1 MLTQIIDDTRVT
13 VPDGMQGEA
22 GVFNKG
28 IKILKTNDME
38 WIFDGIGTALISG
51 FIGLFVG
58 GYAGYKVGIKK
69 ADVKQKQKAKNN
81 II

>member
-1 MLTQIIDDTRVT
+1 MACRV
-13 VPDGMQGEA
+13 MR
-22 GVFNKG
+22 VFSIKEY
-28 IKILKTNDME
+28 KILKTNDME

-81 II
+81 STQIQIGINDGSK